1 MEIFGIWVCAL
12 CAAVFGNVLKKNN
25 REYAL
30 LVTTLAAVLI
40 LSHVAEQAAPY
51 LSQLENLEIAGEVGG
66 ECLTVMLKAVG
77 ITIAGQTA
85 VSLCKDAGEA
95 TLAFLVETA
104 AKVCVLVTSFPM
116 ILKIF
121 DLIGEILR
129 V

>member
-1 MEIFGIWVCAL
+1 MELFGIGICAL
-12 CAAVFGNVLKKNN
+12 CAAIFGTLLKRSN

-30 LVTTLAAVLI
+30 LITTLAAVLI

-51 LSQLENLEIAGEVGG
+51 LSQLGSLEAAGEIGG
-66 ECLTVMLKAVG
+66 ECLSVMLKAVG

-85 VSLCKDAGEA
+85 ASLCKDAGEA

-104 AKVCVLVTSFPM
+104 AKVCVLATAFP
-116 ILKIF
+116 IVLKIF
-121 DLIGEILR
+121 DLIGEIMR